1 MDEEADGSGARTA
14 ANGIGGRRQT
24 SGRYESATKRE
35 GKGECGGG
43 VLLITTYALSKIA
56 SELALFYYYR
66 YSRVKVDIMTSQKKV
81 YTKSEK
87 ISSINDSWISFW
99 QRASS
104 TVPGCIIS
112 PLSVDSHVKP

>member
-1 MDEEADGSGARTA
+1 VALE
-14 ANGIGGRRQT
+14 RRQT
-24 SGRYESATKRE
+24 VSAGGARRVGDTNRQQKER
-35 GKGECGGG
+35 GKENAAG
-43 VLLITTYALSKIA
+43 VFLETTYALSKIA

-112 PLSVDSHVKP
+112 PLSVDSHVTP